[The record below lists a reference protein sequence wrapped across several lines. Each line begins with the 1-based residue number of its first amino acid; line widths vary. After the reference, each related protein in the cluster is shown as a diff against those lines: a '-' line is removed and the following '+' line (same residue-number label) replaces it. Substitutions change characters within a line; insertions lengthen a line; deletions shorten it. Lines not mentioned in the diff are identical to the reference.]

1 MAAAIIA
8 VLTLCEAWVMY
19 AVIAI
24 LGAIAAVEYHTMA
37 APDASLFSRCLFLVC
52 AMSVAVQ
59 PLLELVLPWSA
70 QTAFTAAFMV
80 IAIRHLFSP
89 IPLEGVT
96 ERFARDALGIIYL
109 GTTLPFII
117 ELRGL
122 PDNQEIID
130 PALGGWLLLLVII
143 TTALSDTGG
152 YFFGR
157 AFGKHKLFETVSPK
171 KTIEG
176 AVGGLLCAVG
186 GCFVMQSFVPSMDRL
201 TVVDC
206 FALGVVGTIAS
217 IIGDLVESLLK
228 RGYGVKDSG
237 TLIPGHGGVLD
248 RVDALLFSAPAV
260 FFYWRFFVA

>member
-1 MAAAIIA
+1 MAGGIIA

-37 APDASLFSRCLFLVC
+37 APSASLFSRCLFLVC

-59 PLLELVLPWSA
+59 PLIELAIPWSA
-70 QTAFTAAFMV
+70 QTAFTAAFLM
-80 IAIRHLFSP
+80 IALRHLFSP
-89 IPLEGVT
+89 IPLDGVT
-96 ERFARDALGIIYL
+96 ERLARDALGIIYL

-122 PDNQEIID
+122 PDNQEIIA

-176 AVGGLLCAVG
+176 AMGGLLCAVG
-186 GCFVMQSFVPSMDRL
+186 GCFVMQASVPSMDRL
-201 TVVDC
+201 TIVDC
-206 FALGVVGTIAS
+206 FALGILGTAAS
-217 IIGDLVESLLK
+217 IVGDLVESLLK

-237 TLIPGHGGVLD
+237 TIIPGHGGVLD

-260 FFYWRFFVA
+260 FFYWRYFVA